1 MSIVYHLNL
10 NVTQLLGV
18 QVPQLFHSASIWLTL
33 VLAAQR
39 YISVCRPA
47 AAQRWC
53 TVAKVDK

>member
-1 MSIVYHLNL
+1 MLDYIYHLL
-10 NVTQLLGV
+10 CV

-39 YISVCRPA
+39 YVAVCRPA

>member
-1 MSIVYHLNL
+1 MLDYIYHLL
-10 NVTQLLGV
+10 CV

-39 YISVCRPA
+39 YVSVCRPA